1 MFEPL
6 THKRFSDQIVT
17 QIVQLIKDGR
27 LKPGDTLPSER
38 KMAQNFGVSR
48 PPLREALKTL
58 EAMGFL
64 EILQRHRIRVKSFTG
79 PDFYNPLGKAL
90 ANDASMVFQLIE
102 IRKIF
107 ESWAA
112 ATASRVATE
121 KELEELEEICSQ
133 IKNDF
138 ERDDLGVDSDVK
150 LHLAIYRATHNTVLA
165 HLAFTLLEMLQQAQT
180 MTRKVMLAD
189 EKNKAMLLKQH
200 ASIVEAIKERNP
212 RKARGAVLSH
222 LNFAEKYLKNHFT
235 PKEQKSP
242 EKKAV

>member
-1 MFEPL
+1 MFKPL

-17 QIVQLIKDGR
+17 QIVQLIKEGR

-64 EILQRHRIRVKSFTG
+64 EILQRHRVRVKSFAS
-79 PDFYNPLGKAL
+79 PDFYNPLAKAL
-90 ANDASMVFQLIE
+90 DNDASMIFQLIE

-112 ATASRVATE
+112 ATASKVATE
-121 KELEELEEICSQ
+121 TELKELEEICNQ

-138 ERDDLGVDSDVK
+138 ERDELGVDSDVK

-165 HLAFTLLEMLQQAQT
+165 HLAFTLLEQLRHAQT

-189 EKNKAMLLKQH
+189 EKNKIMLLKQH

-212 RKARGAVLSH
+212 GKARRAVLSH
-222 LNFAEKYLKNHFT
+222 LNFAEKYLKKHFP
-235 PKEQKSP
+235 PKEQKIP
-242 EKKAV
+242 ERK

>member
-1 MFEPL
+1 MFKPL
-6 THKRFSDQIVT
+6 THKRFSDHIVT
-17 QIVQLIKDGR
+17 QIMQLIKEGR

-38 KMAQNFGVSR
+38 RMAQNFGVSR

-64 EILQRHRIRVKSFTG
+64 EILQRHRVRVKSFTG
-79 PDFYNPLGKAL
+79 PDFYSPLAKAL
-90 ANDASMVFQLIE
+90 DNDESMVFQLIE

-112 ATASRVATE
+112 STASKVATE
-121 KELEELEEICSQ
+121 EEIRELEEIYTE

-138 ERDDLGVDSDVK
+138 DGDKLGVDADVK

-165 HLAFTLLEMLQQAQT
+165 HLAFTLLELLRQAQT
-180 MTRKVMLAD
+180 VTRRVMLAD
-189 EKNKAMLLKQH
+189 EENKAALLKQH

-212 RKARGAVLSH
+212 RRARGAVLSH
-222 LNFAEKYLKNHFT
+222 LQFAEKYLKKHFP
-235 PKEQKSP
+235 PKKP
-242 EKKAV
+242 GGLR

>member
-1 MFEPL
+1 MFKPL

-17 QIVQLIKDGR
+17 QIVQLIKEGR

-64 EILQRHRIRVKSFTG
+64 EILQRHRVRVKSFAS
-79 PDFYNPLGKAL
+79 PDFYNPLAKAL
-90 ANDASMVFQLIE
+90 DNDASMIFQLIE

-112 ATASRVATE
+112 ATASKVATE
-121 KELEELEEICSQ
+121 KELKELEEICRQ

-138 ERDDLGVDSDVK
+138 ERDELGVDSDVK
-150 LHLAIYRATHNTVLA
+150 LHLAIYRATHNTVLT
-165 HLAFTLLEMLQQAQT
+165 HLAFTLLELLRQAQT

-212 RKARGAVLSH
+212 SKARRAVLSH
-222 LNFAEKYLKNHFT
+222 LNFAEKYLKNHF
-235 PKEQKSP
+235 PPEEQKIP
-242 EKKAV
+242 EDE